1 MKSAIGTFCKK
12 KNLHL
17 NAALLLRFR
26 THAHIADLGVTA
38 RLRRPRS
45 NCTRRSRFVCRR
57 LRLYASSRRRSFG
70 SSASAVR
77 RRRVGRITSP
87 RQASIDDRH
96 FRRASAV
103 RPSARLHGCAGP
115 RPQARRQDMGRR
127 DCVGAGT
134 ARLMGTT

>member
-87 RQASIDDRH
+87 RQATIGTSAELRQFGLRRGCTAVQGQDR
-96 FRRASAV
+96 RPDGRTWDAGIASV
-103 RPSARLHGCAGP
+103 PGLL
-115 RPQARRQDMGRR
+115 D
-127 DCVGAGT
+127 
-134 ARLMGTT
+134 